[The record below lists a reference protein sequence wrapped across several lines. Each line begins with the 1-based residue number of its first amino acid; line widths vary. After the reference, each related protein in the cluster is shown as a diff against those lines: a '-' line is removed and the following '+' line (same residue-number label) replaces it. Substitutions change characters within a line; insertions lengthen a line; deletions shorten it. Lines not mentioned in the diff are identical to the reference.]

1 MEELLLKSEILVDR
15 TQMGFKRGLYQKINW
30 DNRLIGIKGARGT
43 GKTTLLLQRL
53 KSLGQSASE
62 AAYFTLDDLYFTTNS
77 LAETATQFYK
87 KGGKILFLDEVHK
100 YPNWA
105 QHLKNLYDFYPDLQ
119 LVFTGS
125 SIIDIAR
132 QEADLSRRALL
143 YELPGLS
150 YREYLA
156 FENILQA
163 EPLTLPDVVSDSRPW
178 RTVLTGGFKPLQ
190 HFETYLASGY
200 YPFFQEDQAGFSQ
213 RVQQLIRLIVEYD
226 MAELQDFDIRNAR
239 KMLQLL
245 YILAANVP
253 FKPNL
258 TSLAEKSQIHRN
270 SVNNYLHFLEQARLI
285 RLLYAEGIS
294 VATLQKPEKI
304 YLDNTNLAFAL
315 SGDKPDK
322 GNLRETFF
330 FNQLSHAHNV
340 RQSKAADFLV
350 DGIYTFE
357 VGGKNKSQ
365 KQVADLPNAYVVKDD
380 IESGIGPTVPL
391 WVFGF
396 LY

>member
-1 MEELLLKSEILVDR
+1 MEELLSKSESLVAR
-15 TQMGFKRGLYQKINW
+15 TETQFKRSLYENINW
-30 DNRLIGIKGARGT
+30 NNRLIGLKGSRGT

-53 KSLGQSASE
+53 KSLGKPANE
-62 AAYFTLDDLYFTTNS
+62 AAYFTLDDLYFTTHS
-77 LAETATQFYK
+77 LAETATEFYK
-87 KGGKILFLDEVHK
+87 KGGKVLFLDEVHK

-105 QHLKNLYDFYPDLQ
+105 QHLKNLYDFYADLQ

-156 FENILQA
+156 FEGIFQA
-163 EPLTLPDVVSDSRPW
+163 EPLTLSEVLSEARPW
-178 RTVLTGGFKPLQ
+178 KSLLADGFKPLQ
-190 HFETYLASGY
+190 HFERYLRSGY
-200 YPFFQEDQAGFSQ
+200 YPFYHEDPQGFAQ

-226 MAELQDFDIRNAR
+226 MAALQDFDIRNAR

-245 YILAANVP
+245 YILAGSVP

-258 TSLAEKSQIHRN
+258 TQLADKSQIHRN

-285 RLLYAEGIS
+285 RLLHAEGIS

-304 YLDNTNLAFAL
+304 YLDNTNLAFAI
-315 SGDKPDK
+315 SYEQPNK
-322 GNLRETFF
+322 GSLRETFF
-330 FNQLSHAHNV
+330 FNQLSQGHTV
-340 RQSKAADFLV
+340 RQSKSADFLV
-350 DGIYTFE
+350 DGNYTFE
-357 VGGKNKSQ
+357 VGGKSKQQ
-365 KQVADLPNAYVVKDD
+365 KQIEGVPNAYLVKDD
-380 IESGIGPTVPL
+380 VESAFGNTIPL

>member
-1 MEELLLKSEILVDR
+1 MEDLLTKSENLADR
-15 TQMGFKRGLYQKINW
+15 TDMRFKRRLYETINW
-30 DNRLIGIKGARGT
+30 QNRLIGIKGSRGS

-53 KSLGQSASE
+53 KSLGKSASE
-62 AAYFTLDDLYFTTNS
+62 AAYFTLDDLFFTKHS
-77 LAETATQFYK
+77 LVDIATDFHK
-87 KGGKILFLDEVHK
+87 KGGRVLFLDEVHK

-119 LVFTGS
+119 VVFTGS

-156 FENILQA
+156 FEGILQT
-163 EPLTLPDVVSDSRPW
+163 EPFSLSEVLSETRPW
-178 RTVLTGGFKPLQ
+178 RQLLSGNFKPLQ
-190 HFETYLASGY
+190 YFQSYLASGY
-200 YPFFQEDQAGFSQ
+200 YPFFREDPEGFPQ
-213 RVQQLIRLIVEYD
+213 RVQQLIRLTVEYD
-226 MAELQDFDIRNAR
+226 MAELKDFDIRNAR

-245 YILAANVP
+245 YILAENVP

-258 TSLAEKSQIHRN
+258 SALAEKSQIHRN

-315 SGDKPDK
+315 THSQPDK

-330 FNQLSHAHNV
+330 YNQLSHAHTV
-340 RQSKAADFLV
+340 RQSKSADFLV
-350 DGIYTFE
+350 NGTYTFE
-357 VGGKNKSQ
+357 VGGKNKQQ
-365 KQVADLPNAYVVKDD
+365 KQIEGVPNAYIVKDD
-380 IESGIGPTVPL
+380 IDSAFGNTIPL